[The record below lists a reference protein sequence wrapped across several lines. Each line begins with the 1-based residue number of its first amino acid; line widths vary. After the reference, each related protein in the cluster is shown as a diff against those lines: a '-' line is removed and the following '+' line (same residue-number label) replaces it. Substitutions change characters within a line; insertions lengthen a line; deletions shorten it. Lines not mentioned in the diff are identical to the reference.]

1 MSSRRL
7 VVRTQRSAQNRRSS
21 SCRLL
26 SFFGTAAKS
35 DSPSE
40 ARPNR
45 ATSSR
50 AARGPVAGSA
60 WVPTGP
66 SFHTSRPPVPS
77 PLGRRPARR
86 AAARRPRSAHHSR
99 RWPSARLKIPP
110 RARSRPGYRIA
121 APLRHRV
128 PRDYRATGLPSP
140 RARPGYRGLSG
151 RYPGRT
157 VPPTL
162 SVRLDTRARYAPPRP
177 PRRRL
182 SQDASPGP
190 AHRDGP
196 RPDSTGHTTTHIS
209 MVPSTYRTTTN
220 VAHST
225 SYHTQ
230 YASTGYM
237 GCYVQGHLYR
247 DGVPTSLHIWN
258 PSGKVCARVFSRSPI
273 NGHEPLNTVSAPS
286 Q

>member
-1 MSSRRL
+1 MSGPDGP
-7 VVRTQRSAQNRRSS
+7 VVSHFSTPSPESVRPQAGPTRSGSS
-21 SCRLL
+21 STLR
-26 SFFGTAAKS
+26 
-35 DSPSE
+35 SPLAPLAE
-40 ARPNR
+40 R
-45 ATSSR
+45 AT
-50 AARGPVAGSA
+50 
-60 WVPTGP
+60 TD
-66 SFHTSRPPVPS
+66 
-77 PLGRRPARR
+77 PA
-86 AAARRPRSAHHSR
+86 PR
-99 RWPSARLKIPP
+99 
-110 RARSRPGYRIA
+110 RSRPGYRIA

-140 RARPGYRGLSG
+140 RARPGYQGLSG

-162 SVRLDTRARYAPPRP
+162 SVRLDTTRAIRNTRPPRP
-177 PRRRL
+177 RRL

-258 PSGKVCARVFSRSPI
+258 PSGKVRARVFSRSPI

>member
-1 MSSRRL
+1 MALVPAPRRRVL
-7 VVRTQRSAQNRRSS
+7 I
-21 SCRLL
+21 
-26 SFFGTAAKS
+26 AAC
-35 DSPSE
+35 P
-40 ARPNR
+40 
-45 ATSSR
+45 
-50 AARGPVAGSA
+50 
-60 WVPTGP
+60 VPTGP

-99 RWPSARLKIPP
+99 RWPSARLQNDPAP
-110 RARSRPGYRIA
+110 RRSRPGYRIA

-162 SVRLDTRARYAPPRP
+162 SVRLDTRARHAPPRP

-258 PSGKVCARVFSRSPI
+258 PLLRSRFFEVANQWSRAAQHSQCAFSVSTECFRCCQRPSSSRAERGSTKSGEARTR
-273 NGHEPLNTVSAPS
+273 AP
-286 Q
+286 